1 MKFIKP
7 DTAANMSPTQ
17 ASLSSITTD
26 ASDKPSEASV
36 GRSEA
41 SVGRKVARKIDVW
54 RGFCLTNDCCQSS
67 GVQSKKY
74 TRKDGSHYY
83 GQNWRTRV
91 LRVEQKEKPHYN
103 EKCDTCG
110 KVLAWK
116 HQMWD
121 RSKRLDRP

>member
-17 ASLSSITTD
+17 DSLSSITTD
-26 ASDKPSEASV
+26 SSDKPSEASV
-36 GRSEA
+36 SRN
-41 SVGRKVARKIDVW
+41 VARKIDVW
-54 RGFCLTNDCCQSS
+54 RGFCLTNDCCQSA

-91 LRVEQKEKPHYN
+91 LRVVQKEKPHYN

-121 RSKRLDRP
+121 RSKRQGRL